1 MAVAAL
7 AVAALMRGMQSSQSA
22 SLYLDMHLGA
32 RVIAQALLEDE
43 RQAEETQPGERNGQS
58 GPYRWRLLIEP
69 ATVDLLG
76 QAKGARLYRLS
87 ADVSWEPRGR
97 LQADTLKAARNR

>member
-7 AVAALMRGMQSSQSA
+7 AVAPDARHAVLAIGVALSRHAFGRA
-22 SLYLDMHLGA
+22 RHRAGA
-32 RVIAQALLEDE
+32 LEDE